1 MSDTPDKDALPLYGC
16 MTGILLPVESFE
28 LATGIE
34 LRKAYFDIFDSP
46 MMAFKA
52 PPPNQAHPAP
62 WVAIRGGF
70 NYECRA
76 ELAIENLSAFDGFS
90 ASQAAWL
97 RAEQQASSDRLIPRQ
112 FRTMSASLR
121 NRPNCAAQR
130 NDAMCHKQTSRL

>member
-1 MSDTPDKDALPLYGC
+1 MSDTPDEDALPLYGC

-97 RAEQQASSDRLIPRQ
+97 IAALFRLRVEAPVRIAAVANVPLAQLAS
-112 FRTMSASLR
+112 
-121 NRPNCAAQR
+121 
-130 NDAMCHKQTSRL
+130 